1 LAVARQALAAAQAT
15 PAGRARIALV
25 AALNNTPGWAD
36 PTGPEPAPDDYTTQQ
51 QHQFA
56 NLNGTFPF
64 PFAFRA
70 ELEARAGGN
79 PSWNLGVDYVRQ
91 LQRSVNRTQVEALYQ
106 QAGLSLADDLSTLNR
121 APRIAPDL
129 DAVGYAIR
137 NIVFNGRL
145 GGVPVLAMHT
155 TGDPL
160 VVAQQERAYAQA
172 VRVAGNAGLLR
183 QTFVHRAGHCTFT
196 PAERISALQA
206 LLQRVDSGTWGDTT
220 APQQL
225 NPAAEALGPTLNLL
239 LLSATAQV
247 PTPPAFLDYAPAPYL
262 RPFNLPP
269 FVANVA
275 DPLQLGAAA

>member
-1 LAVARQALAAAQAT
+1 
-15 PAGRARIALV
+15 
-25 AALNNTPGWAD
+25 
-36 PTGPEPAPDDYTTQQ
+36 
-51 QHQFA
+51 
-56 NLNGTFPF
+56 
-64 PFAFRA
+64 
-70 ELEARAGGN
+70 
-79 PSWNLGVDYVRQ
+79 
-91 LQRSVNRTQVEALYQ
+91 
-106 QAGLSLADDLSTLNR
+106 
-121 APRIAPDL
+121 
-129 DAVGYAIR
+129 VGYAIR
-137 NIVFNGRL
+137 NIAFNGRL

-172 VRVAGNAGLLR
+172 VRAAGNASLLR
-183 QTFVHRAGHCTFT
+183 QAFVHRAGHCSFT

-220 APQQL
+220 APQL

-239 LLSATAQV
+239 LLSATVQV

-275 DPLQLGAAA
+275 DPLQLDAAA